1 MNAVIL
7 SIYCAAGLLMTRCSN
22 PPKPFT
28 EKRIVLA
35 NKQTIRIEELEMT
48 ITNRGC
54 SRKWMT
60 DNGGEKPY
68 CDLQVKVDDSVY
80 QFGDSFAPLFIRNF
94 KLEIDKMN
102 PMGREE
108 DSVPPGGCRVIVK
121 RLPDLS
127 R

>member
-1 MNAVIL
+1 
-7 SIYCAAGLLMTRCSN
+7 MTGCSN

-35 NKQTIRIEELEMT
+35 DKQTIRIEELDMT
-48 ITNRGC
+48 LTNRGC
-54 SRKWMT
+54 GRKWMM
-60 DNGGEKPY
+60 DKGGEKPY
-68 CDLQVKVDDSVY
+68 CGLEVKVEDSVY
-80 QFGDSFAPLFIRNF
+80 QFGDSFAPLFIRNL

-102 PMGREE
+102 PWGREE